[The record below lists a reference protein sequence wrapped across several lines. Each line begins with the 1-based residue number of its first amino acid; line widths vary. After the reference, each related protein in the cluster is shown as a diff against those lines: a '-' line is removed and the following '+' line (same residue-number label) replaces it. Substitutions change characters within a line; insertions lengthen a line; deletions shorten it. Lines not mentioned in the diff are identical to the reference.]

1 MDKRLCNSTHIIIL
15 AAGKGSRISNY
26 TKQPK
31 SLLQIS
37 NKSILESNIEKF
49 INVGAKNF
57 TLVLGYKDYLFKK
70 IINTYKN
77 NINIKIAKNKN
88 YITKGNSYSLLLG
101 LKKANSKCIFLD
113 GDIMIDF
120 KILKHFLES
129 KKINLA
135 LVGKGDISDKECAK
149 VFINKH
155 KKIKYMIDKKFAEQD
170 VLVSSKFLGEA
181 VGIIRLDNNYRKK
194 LIFILNKFL
203 GDKKNL
209 KKNWE
214 NPLNIFMSK
223 NNLDYF
229 YTKSN
234 KWIEIDNKQDY
245 FKAKR
250 IF

>member
-1 MDKRLCNSTHIIIL
+1 M
-15 AAGKGSRISNY
+15 
-26 TKQPK
+26 
-31 SLLQIS
+31 
-37 NKSILESNIEKF
+37 E
-49 INVGAKNF
+49 
-57 TLVLGYKDYLFKK
+57 
-70 IINTYKN
+70 
-77 NINIKIAKNKN
+77 
-88 YITKGNSYSLLLG
+88 
-101 LKKANSKCIFLD
+101 NSKCIFLD

>member
-1 MDKRLCNSTHIIIL
+1 M
-15 AAGKGSRISNY
+15 
-26 TKQPK
+26 
-31 SLLQIS
+31 
-37 NKSILESNIEKF
+37 E
-49 INVGAKNF
+49 
-57 TLVLGYKDYLFKK
+57 
-70 IINTYKN
+70 
-77 NINIKIAKNKN
+77 
-88 YITKGNSYSLLLG
+88 
-101 LKKANSKCIFLD
+101 NSKCIFLD

-214 NPLNIFMSK
+214 NPLNMFMSK

>member
-120 KILKHFLES
+120 KILQNFLET
-129 KKINLA
+129 KKFNLA
-135 LVGKGDISDKECAK
+135 LVGKGDISDQECSK

-155 KKIKYMIDKKFAEQD
+155 KKIKYMIDKKLAKRD
-170 VLVSSKFLGEA
+170 VLVSSKFLGES

-194 LIFILNKFL
+194 LIFTLNKYL
-203 GDKKNL
+203 SEKKNL

-223 NNLDYF
+223 NNLDYY

-245 FKAKR
+245 LKAKR

>member
-1 MDKRLCNSTHIIIL
+1 MDKRLCKSTHIIIL

-26 TKQPK
+26 TKNPK

-37 NKSILESNIEKF
+37 NKSILESNIDKF
-49 INVGAKNF
+49 IKAGAKNF

-70 IINTYKN
+70 ITKIYKK
-77 NINIKIAKNKN
+77 NINIRIAKNKN
-88 YITKGNSYSLLLG
+88 YISKGNSYSLLLG
-101 LKKANSKCIFLD
+101 LKKINSKCIFLD

-120 KILKHFLES
+120 KILKNFLET
-129 KKINLA
+129 KKFNLA
-135 LVGKGDISDKECAK
+135 LVGKGDISDRECAK

-155 KKIKYMIDKKFAEQD
+155 KKIKYMIDKKLAKKD
-170 VLVSSKFLGEA
+170 VLISSKFLGEA

-194 LIFILNKFL
+194 LIFILNKYL
-203 GDKKNL
+203 SEKKNL

-223 NNLDYF
+223 NNLDYY

-245 FKAKR
+245 LKAKR

>member
-1 MDKRLCNSTHIIIL
+1 MDKRLCDSTHIIIL
-15 AAGKGSRISNY
+15 AAGRGSRISNY

-37 NKSILESNIEKF
+37 NKSILESNIDKF
-49 INVGAKNF
+49 INLGAKNF

-70 IINTYKN
+70 ILNTYKN

-88 YITKGNSYSLLLG
+88 YISKGNSYSLLLG
-101 LKKANSKCIFLD
+101 LKKTNSKCIFLD

-129 KKINLA
+129 KKNNLA

-149 VFINKH
+149 VFINQN
-155 KKIKYMIDKKFAEQD
+155 KKIKYMIDKKFAKHD

-245 FKAKR
+245 LKAKQ